1 MLRSHLVLLKR
12 SRMTARLTHR
22 LRADKLALVSA
33 RADVQGSPRDRY
45 RTRRLQVNMR
55 TVVVIIAVL
64 GLLTCGCEALV
75 DFLRP
80 DNFTVIFVNESP
92 DHDVDLTLASAEDED
107 TPEDL
112 IELLGDERSYSV
124 GPEASITRQFSCDSV
139 GALMVEN
146 AELQSPILQPDTQSE
161 VLRRGEDF
169 ECGGTIVF
177 TFTHSAA
184 LVDFDVSVSSG
195 PL

>member
-1 MLRSHLVLLKR
+1 
-12 SRMTARLTHR
+12 
-22 LRADKLALVSA
+22 
-33 RADVQGSPRDRY
+33 
-45 RTRRLQVNMR
+45 
-55 TVVVIIAVL
+55 
-64 GLLTCGCEALV
+64 
-75 DFLRP
+75 
-80 DNFTVIFVNESP
+80 
-92 DHDVDLTLASAEDED
+92 
-107 TPEDL
+107 
-112 IELLGDERSYSV
+112 
-124 GPEASITRQFSCDSV
+124 
-139 GALMVEN
+139 MVEN